1 MSIFSKIMDAI
12 SFKGTRPTQTG
23 QHHDAPAQAAPVPSA
38 AGAAPQAAP
47 APAVP
52 PATAAPVLQDV
63 DVEAQLAQLAQG
75 KNLNWQSSI
84 VDLMKLVGI
93 DSSLDNRKELA
104 RELGY
109 TGALDGSAE
118 MNIWLHKAT
127 MRKLAEN
134 GGKVPASMT
143 D

>member
-23 QHHDAPAQAAPVPSA
+23 QSHAQATPVPA
-38 AGAAPQAAP
+38 NAGAAPQAVPDAV
-47 APAVP
+47 VP
-52 PATAAPVLQDV
+52 PAIAQPRLQDV
-63 DVEAQLAQLAQG
+63 DVQAQLSQMAQG
-75 KNLNWQSSI
+75 KTLDWQNSI

-118 MNIWLHKAT
+118 MNIWLHKET